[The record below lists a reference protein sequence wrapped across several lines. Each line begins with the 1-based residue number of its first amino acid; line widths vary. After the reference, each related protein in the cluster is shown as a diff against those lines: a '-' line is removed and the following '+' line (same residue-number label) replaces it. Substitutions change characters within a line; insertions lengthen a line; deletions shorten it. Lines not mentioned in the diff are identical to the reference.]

1 MTRINKLFA
10 LFFCLGLPVIT
21 FGQGSVYKYGSTVR
35 INTEDSLSSN
45 VFASGQFIEMM
56 GYIDND
62 FFAASRHLL
71 INGTITDDVMA
82 AAQMLSVRGSIDEM
96 LIGAG
101 ETVVIDGVIGGD
113 TFIAGR
119 EIRIAENARIRGNV
133 ALAANTVVL
142 EGGNIDGWLRVAAE
156 HINLNGSINNYVE
169 LYSSNVNFG
178 PNYSATYSTT
188 ITTDEPIYRENL
200 GNTPEN
206 LTIMVKKEPF
216 LPVLLFK
223 VWFYLSM
230 LITGLV
236 LIRVFQQTSVDL
248 YRFSTERLF
257 KNTGV
262 GLLTF
267 IMVPLT
273 IVVMLFLV
281 VTIPLSIIL
290 SLLYGLAL
298 FVSYLLV
305 AMTLGVLAI
314 TYFKEES
321 TSVYYWGLALGIVLI
336 AIFAN
341 IPFIGWIVNL
351 LLLFFG
357 LGTLTFYIWTMSRS
371 EEKAAGEQV

>member
-1 MTRINKLFA
+1 MIRYNKLIA
-10 LFFCLGLPVIT
+10 LLLCFGFPVIA

-82 AAQMLSVRGSIDEM
+82 AAQMLSVRGSIEEM

-101 ETVVIDGVIGGD
+101 ETVVIDGEIGGD

-142 EGGNIDGWLRVAAE
+142 EGGIIDGWLRVAAE
-156 HINLNGSINNYVE
+156 HINLNGSVNNYVE

-200 GNTPEN
+200 GNTPDN
-206 LTIMVKKEPF
+206 LTIMVEKEPF

-223 VWFYLSM
+223 VWFYISL

-248 YRFSTERLF
+248 FRFSTERLF
-257 KNTGV
+257 KNTGA

-267 IMVPLT
+267 ILVPLT
-273 IVVMLFLV
+273 ILVMLFLV

-321 TSVYYWGLALGIVLI
+321 TSVYYWGLALGLVLI
-336 AIFAN
+336 AIFTN

-357 LGTLTFYIWTMSRS
+357 LGTLTYYIWTMSRTD
-371 EEKAAGEQV
+371 EKSVGEQV